1 MQVNLSR
8 GYKAE
13 VSRVDYRRVVLAG
26 PWFTHVDSKKKTVYA
41 ERNVQK
47 TDGTWTMQKLHRF
60 IKNVSDPNVLVDHRD
75 GNGLNNTRRNLRKV
89 TASQSQQNRSKQSNN
104 TTGISGV
111 SWNTNAE
118 KYEQAVNET
127 RSQRR
132 FMEWV
137 LEYYTLGE
145 WRLWKIVP
153 SRQAGETCI
162 ANRQNPTAICRI
174 RQRRKR

>member
-118 KYEQAVNET
+118 KYEAHIKLAGKKKHLGLYTKLADAELAVNSAK
-127 RSQRR
+127 RK
-132 FMEWV
+132 
-137 LEYYTLGE
+137 YYGSF
-145 WRLWKIVP
+145 V
-153 SRQAGETCI
+153 RQI
-162 ANRQNPTAICRI
+162 
-174 RQRRKR
+174 